1 MKTCIYE
8 IPSAIEQHGA
18 EWPEEWPKRLET
30 YPEWLTN
37 KEKAIEDTNHWNA
50 MVNKSY
56 LTGLGIDWLNIRN
69 VMDMTAIYGGYG
81 KRRTLYCC
89 HRTYFVFGDSY
100 WF

>member
-1 MKTCIYE
+1 MDRYVPMKTCLYE

-37 KEKAIEDTNHWNA
+37 KEKAVGDTDHWKA

-56 LTGLGIDWLNIRN
+56 LTGLGIDWLHIRN

-81 KRRTLYCC
+81 GKGEELFIALLRT
-89 HRTYFVFGDSY
+89 
-100 WF
+100 